1 MRRLHDIHGGVHPPS
16 NKAQSLTRAIA
27 RAPLPE
33 ELVLPLSQHAGAP
46 SEPIVTVGD
55 QVLKGQMIARAAATL
70 SVALHAPTSGEI
82 VAIAPRPLPHPSGM
96 DGMAIVLRADGAD
109 RWIERTAPRN
119 WRERSREEALAAIR
133 DAGIAGLGGAGFPT
147 AVKLAPGPARRVR
160 TLILNGAEC
169 EPYIT
174 ADESL
179 MIERAAEVVEGAR
192 IIAWLLDAEET
203 LIAIEDDKPRAIAAM
218 RAAADPDQE
227 VVAFPAKYPSGGERQ
242 LIRILTGMEVPAG
255 KLPADIGAS
264 CHNVGTAAAVYR
276 ALVHAE
282 PLISRIVTVTGGAV
296 TLAGNV
302 EVLLGTPM
310 RVLLDIAGCDRA
322 RLSRLLMGGPMMGF
336 ALPDDTLPVIKTTNC
351 VLAATAGELTTEDDE
366 GPCIRCGQ
374 CSEACPASLLP
385 QQLYWYARAEDH
397 AGLEKHHLFDCIE
410 CGACAW
416 ACPADIPLVQ
426 YFRASKSAIHES
438 REQQGKA
445 EVARQRFEQRQARLE
460 REERARETR
469 RKERKAA
476 APPPGAAPVPTPGLA
491 AAAPAATAAGGKAPR
506 EESAGTVSRDPTV
519 PATAPCEPAVP
530 VTATS
535 DAAAQR
541 AREVEAAIERARAKK
556 LANTQEPTHSIV
568 SEAIERA
575 RQQAL
580 ERAAATPA
588 AAPQAPAPRAVLQN
602 RLAVTEKKLL
612 RSAEKL
618 AEEEASVNPD
628 QATLELLNRTRAD
641 LLKRRDTLRVEL
653 GMTAPLQD

>member
-1 MRRLHDIHGGVHPPS
+1 MRRLHDIHGGVHPPAH
-16 NKAQSLTRAIA
+16 KAQSLTRAIA

-33 ELVLPLSQHAGAP
+33 ELVLPLSQHTGAP

-55 QVLKGQMIARAAATL
+55 QVLKGQMIARATATL

-96 DGMAIVLRADGAD
+96 DGMAIVLRADGAE
-109 RWIERTAPRN
+109 RWIERTAPRD
-119 WRERSREEALAAIR
+119 WRGRSREEALAAIR

-147 AVKLAPGPARRVR
+147 AVKLAPGAARRVR

-179 MIERAAEVVEGAR
+179 MIERAADVVEGAR

-218 RAAADPDQE
+218 RAAADPRQE
-227 VVAFPAKYPSGGERQ
+227 VVTFPAKYPSGGERQ

-255 KLPADIGAS
+255 KLPVDIGVS

-296 TLAGNV
+296 TLAGNF

-310 RVLLDIAGCDRA
+310 RVLLDMAGCDHA

-336 ALPDDTLPVIKTTNC
+336 APPDDTLPVIKTTNC

-374 CSEACPASLLP
+374 CSEVCPSSLLP

-416 ACPADIPLVQ
+416 ACPSDIPLVQ
-426 YFRASKSAIHES
+426 YFRASKSAIRES
-438 REQQGKA
+438 REQQNKA

-460 REERARETR
+460 REEHAREAR

-476 APPPGAAPVPTPGLA
+476 APPPGAAPAPTPAPTAAGA
-491 AAAPAATAAGGKAPR
+491 AAAGGEAPQVEPTGTA
-506 EESAGTVSRDPTV
+506 S
-519 PATAPCEPAVP
+519 CEPTMP
-530 VTATS
+530 VNASS

-556 LANTQEPTHSIV
+556 LANTQEPTRSIV

-588 AAPQAPAPRAVLQN
+588 AAPQAPPPREVLQN

-618 AEEEASVNPD
+618 AEEEASANPD

-641 LLKRRDTLRVEL
+641 LLKRRDTLRAEL
-653 GMTAPLQD
+653 GMTAQLQD